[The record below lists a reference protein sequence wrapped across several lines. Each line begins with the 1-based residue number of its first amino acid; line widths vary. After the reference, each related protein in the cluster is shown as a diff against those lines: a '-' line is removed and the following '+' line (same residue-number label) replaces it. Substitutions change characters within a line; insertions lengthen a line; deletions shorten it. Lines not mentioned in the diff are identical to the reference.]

1 MLFFF
6 VHCKDDAAYL
16 SSFATEVQRFLRL
29 VAHKRNSGGKEMR
42 KIRRGLNELM
52 TLEKKEAE
60 KK

>member
-29 VAHKRNSGGKEMR
+29 VGAQKKFWGKEMR